1 MPARLSTRLGPRL
14 AVEPLEE
21 RMLLN
26 NRFVVPAGM
35 VDNMSKFATLHD
47 ALTKPGLNAGDIIQI
62 EPNSSPG
69 QLFGNDVPAVKNLTI
84 QGVPAFDVQSIPF
97 FSVVDSVMIGSAEQ
111 GFTLKNVQVDIQFGD
126 IEFHADGAITGCR
139 FKNDSVGTPIFL
151 VGTSAAVIS
160 NCYFENANPNDQG
173 FDLLY
178 LLPAPG
184 SHNRITDNQFVALK
198 GSNITLL
205 NYVGIGS
212 TCADLV
218 AHNSFIDNTGNSAE
232 LFVGPSALGL
242 TIQSNAFT
250 DNDPSGTAILIYPT
264 ALNVQIVDNV
274 ISVPN
279 SSFFGSARGIAVVS
293 GSMLASTGMVVSA
306 NHISTGGNGTG
317 IEIAGENIGFT
328 SAVNIEGN
336 DLHGNRIGVEIDA
349 GNGGLVAGID
359 LGGGAQGSLGANNFR
374 GDPTAIYV
382 TASTAAGPI
391 EAKGNIFGVADPSTV
406 IHDYN
411 SDHALAVVVSINQ
424 LTGNPAFVETLYLD
438 FLHRAGNLSDP
449 KDAAIWVMRLG
460 QGMSAT
466 TVANLVAR
474 SPEGLGVAVDGLY
487 HRFLGRDAD
496 PVGRANFVAY
506 LQNGGTLEGASQILL
521 ASPEYQARFP
531 TDSSFVQSLYQNL
544 LHRTGS
550 TAEVNTWVAQLPQL
564 GQAGVAHALLLSQE
578 YRADEV
584 RDDYSWFLHRTGSTA
599 DINSWVNSGKDI
611 LTIDILFAD
620 SQEFQING

>member
-1 MPARLSTRLGPRL
+1 
-14 AVEPLEE
+14 VEPLEE
-21 RMLLN
+21 RMLMN

-35 VDNMSKFATLHD
+35 VDNMTKFATLHD

-69 QLFGNDVPAVKNLTI
+69 QLFSNDVPLLKNLTI
-84 QGVPAFDVQSIPF
+84 QGDPALDVQSIPF
-97 FSVVDSVMIGSAEQ
+97 FSVVDSVIIGPAEQ
-111 GFTLKNVQVDIQFGD
+111 GFTLKNVQVDIKFGD
-126 IEFHADGAITGCR
+126 IEFHADGSITGCR
-139 FKNDSVGTPIFL
+139 IKNDSVGTPLYL

-160 NCYFENANPNDQG
+160 NCYIENANPNDQG

-205 NYVGIGS
+205 NYVGIGAP
-212 TCADLV
+212 CADLV
-218 AHNSFIDNTGNSAE
+218 AHNTFIDNTGNSAE
-232 LFVGPSALGL
+232 FFVGPSTEGL
-242 TIQSNAFT
+242 TIQGNSIT
-250 DNDPSGTAILIYPT
+250 DDDPSGTAVLIFPT

-279 SSFFGSARGIAVVS
+279 SLFFGNARGIAVVS
-293 GSMLASTGMVVSA
+293 GLKLASTGMVIAA
-306 NHISTGGNGTG
+306 NHISTDGNGIG

-349 GNGGLVAGID
+349 GNGGSVAGID

-374 GDPTAIYV
+374 GDSTAIYV

-391 EAKGNIFGVADPSTV
+391 QARRNIFGVADPTTV
-406 IHDYN
+406 IYDYN
-411 SDHALAVVVSINQ
+411 DDHTLAAVLSTSQ
-424 LTGNPAFVETLYLD
+424 LTGNAAFVETLYLD

-449 KDAAIWVMRLG
+449 KDAAIWVARMG
-460 QGMSAT
+460 QGMSAS

-474 SPEGLGVAVDGLY
+474 SPEGLGVTIDGLY

-496 PVGRANFVAY
+496 SAGRASFVAY
-506 LQNGGTLEGASQILL
+506 LQAGGTLEGASQIML
-521 ASPEYQARFP
+521 ASPEYHSRFP
-531 TDSSFVQSLYQNL
+531 TDSSFVESLYQNL
-544 LHRTGS
+544 LHRAGS
-550 TAEVNTWVAQLPQL
+550 TAEVNAWVAKLPQL
-564 GQAGVAHALLLSQE
+564 GRAGVAQVFLLSQE
-578 YRADEV
+578 YRAGEV
-584 RDDYSWFLHRTGSTA
+584 GEDYTWFLHRTGSTA

-611 LTIDILFAD
+611 LTIDILFAG
-620 SQEFQING
+620 STEFQANG